1 MSSLRRAVRSVAP
14 PTCVRRAGRPPPA
27 CHVLTAGS
35 LAHHEPPPLCARC
48 LVYVGVRSW
57 PLRRAQELPDIGA
70 SLRCSCSPLAASFV
84 PRASSSGGVPSF
96 SPFAGFRGVPVFHA
110 FAHRHPTVC
119 PLSAQGETP
128 NGIAIHPPQVRCVI
142 GLVTTCRLA
151 SGSASGGLR
160 SGGGVSECVHTC
172 SDQSDLNRAGRSL

>member
-57 PLRRAQELPDIGA
+57 PLRRARELPDIGA
-70 SLRCSCSPLAASFV
+70 SLRCSCSPPAASFV

-110 FAHRHPTVC
+110 FVHRHPSVR
-119 PLSAQGETP
+119 PLSARGETAQRHS
-128 NGIAIHPPQVRCVI
+128 NPPTASAMCYGTSYPVSIDTLFILILHGNPLQ
-142 GLVTTCRLA
+142 GL
-151 SGSASGGLR
+151 
-160 SGGGVSECVHTC
+160 
-172 SDQSDLNRAGRSL
+172 